1 MILQDQGQKDSLSE
15 IILSIKDGFRV
26 FIHPPVQLLLQPN
39 HSSVSL

>member
-26 FIHPPVQLLLQPN
+26 FIHPVQLLLQPN